1 MGNAASILVRAHEIA
16 EHRTPQLDKNEL
28 QTFVQR
34 FHRQKDSFLELTK
47 QHGSPLYVLDEK
59 ALLKRASDFS
69 EAFEQVL
76 DDVRVYYAVKSNNHP
91 RIAELLVNAGL
102 GLDVS
107 SGDELELALKA
118 GADKIIFSGPAKSES
133 ELALAVAHADRVTV
147 LMDSV
152 AELERLEKV
161 AAGAKREIRTGVRL
175 TVDDNGIWR
184 KFGIPLANLRLYLSR
199 AARCSYVKLRGLQ
212 FHVSW
217 NLSPDNQVVFIAR
230 LGAALRE
237 LDKKQRSMIEF
248 IDVGGGFWPPRGEWM
263 QEAATPEGKL
273 RHAVMEHARPKPEHY
288 RWPAAPIEVFAEH
301 IATALKKQILRDIPC
316 MIYAEPGRWISHEA
330 MHMLV
335 TVADRKLDDL
345 VITDGGTNAIGWD
358 RFELDYFPVINLS
371 RPSLTEHECYVMGS
385 LCTPH
390 DLWGYSYFGEDI
402 QAGDVLLIPTQGS
415 YTYSLRQHFIKAV
428 PPVVSLTDGMLVTG
442 QSSHSKTVCSEQTS

>member
-1 MGNAASILVRAHEIA
+1 MGNATSILVRAREVA
-16 EHRTPQLDKNEL
+16 EHRTPPLDRHEL
-28 QTFVQR
+28 QSFVQSYQR
-34 FHRQKDSFLELTK
+34 RADSFLSLTTR
-47 QHGSPLYVLDEK
+47 HGSPLYVLDEH
-59 ALLKRASDFS
+59 ALLRRAKEFT
-69 EAFEQVL
+69 EAFDNVL
-76 DDVRVYYAVKSNNHP
+76 ENSRVFYAVKSNNHP
-91 RIAELLVNAGL
+91 RIAELLVEAGL

-107 SGDELELALKA
+107 SGEELSLALAA
-118 GADKIIFSGPAKSES
+118 GAEQIVFSGPGKSYD
-133 ELALAVAHADRVTV
+133 ELAMAVANADRVTV
-147 LMDSV
+147 LMDSIT
-152 AELERLEKV
+152 ELERLEKV
-161 AAGAKREIRTGVRL
+161 AASAGREVRTGVRI
-175 TVDDNGIWR
+175 TVDDDGIWR
-184 KFGIPLANLRLYLSR
+184 KFGIPLSTLRLYMSR

-217 NLSPDNQVVFIAR
+217 NLSPDNQVLFIAT

-237 LDKKQRSMIEF
+237 LDRKSRSMVEF

-273 RHAVMEHARPKPEHY
+273 RHALIDNARPKQEHY
-288 RWPAAPIEVFAEH
+288 RWPAAPIDVFAGN
-301 IATALKKQILRDIPC
+301 IAKALRTQILKDIAC
-316 MIYAEPGRWISHEA
+316 TVYTEPGRWLSHEA

-358 RFELDYFPVINLS
+358 RFELDYFPIINLS
-371 RPSLTEHECYVMGS
+371 RPSLTEHDCYVMGS

-402 QAGDVLLIPTQGS
+402 QAGDVLLIPTQGA

-428 PPVVSLTDGMLVTG
+428 PPVVSMANGNVLTHHTGNAMSVRDGR
-442 QSSHSKTVCSEQTS
+442 TS